1 MATQTITIT
10 NTDQGFS
17 GGVNSFGGLG
27 EEYTI
32 SIGGIWAIGDTAT
45 LTFTDALSGLQTQV
59 GAGNVTGLGA
69 GNVTGVVGTF
79 CFTFNQKVYLLAGPT
94 AYFSAIALPS
104 TWNDPNAAGNSF
116 ITMSDFYSSPESLI
130 ACAPYQGK
138 LLFASRRYVQIWA
151 TDPDP
156 ANYAIT
162 QTLPNIGT
170 FAALSVQPVGD
181 MDVYMAY
188 DSGVRSVR
196 VRDASNNAIIAD
208 IGTPI
213 DAILQPLF
221 SALTDAQKATCCG
234 IVDPSANRYW
244 LYVPNADGSVGT
256 IYTFSYFTSSSIAA
270 WGTYTPSY
278 QLAVTAP
285 AGTYPAIPTLTYTG
299 LTIGQRY
306 AWKPG
311 ANEASITCGTSV
323 IINQPATPEGSFVAS
338 ATTATVQGAAGAGGN
353 AFTGSLSQ
361 TVLFVPVKFL
371 VYQGQVWARSGDFLI
386 QFGGPSNQAY
396 DNCGLSWTIP
406 FLSADTP
413 GTRKYFSAIDAAFQG
428 DWAVNFAS
436 DYDAASFKNVY
447 NNSLSTFKFG
457 RIPLARHA
465 THFALQGAENSSGY
479 ARFANAL
486 VHYTMEE
493 EKGQQ

>member
-1 MATQTITIT
+1 MAVPINNTVQTL
-10 NTDQGFS
+10 S
-17 GGVNSFGGLG
+17 GGVNAFGGQG
-27 EEYTI
+27 EQYGVAI
-32 SIGGIWAIGDTAT
+32 SGIWAIGDKATIILTDT
-45 LTFTDALSGLQTQV
+45 LTGLQTQI
-59 GAGNVTGLGA
+59 GAGNVTGID
-69 GNVTGVVGTF
+69 GTF
-79 CFTFNQKVYLLAGPT
+79 SFTFNQKVYLLAGPT
-94 AYFSAIALPS
+94 AYFSAIAQPTILDDPS
-104 TWNDPNAAGNSF
+104 TAGNGF

-170 FAALSVQPVGD
+170 FAGLSVQPVGD

-221 SALTDAQKATCCG
+221 NSLTDAQKATCCG
-234 IVDPSANRYW
+234 IVDPSANRYL
-244 LYVPNADGSVGT
+244 LYVPNPDGSVGT
-256 IYTFSYFTSSSIAA
+256 IFTFSYFTSSSIAA
-270 WGTYTPSY
+270 WGTYKPSY

-285 AGTYPAIPTLTYTG
+285 ASTYPSVPVLTYTG
-299 LTIGQRY
+299 LVVGQRY

-311 ANEASITCGTSV
+311 ANELLITNGKVTV
-323 IINQPATPEGSFVAS
+323 INQPATPEGSFVAT
-338 ATTATVQGAAGAGGN
+338 ATTATVQGIPGAGGL
-353 AFTGSLSQ
+353 AFTGALSQ
-361 TVLFVPVKFL
+361 TVLFVPEKFL
-371 VYQGQVWARSGDFLI
+371 VYQGQVWARSGDYLI
-386 QFGGPSNQAY
+386 QLGGSDNQTY
-396 DNCGLSWTIP
+396 DNCGVSWTIP
-406 FLSADTP
+406 YLSAETP
-413 GTRKYFSAIDAAFQG
+413 GTRKYFSAVDAAFQG
-428 DWAVNFAS
+428 SWSINFSS
-436 DYDAASFKNVY
+436 DYIAATFSPVY
-447 NNSLSTFKFG
+447 NNTLSSFQLG
-457 RIPLARHA
+457 RIPVARHA
-465 THFALQGAENSSGY
+465 THFSLQAVESGSGY